1 MLDNFTLIICIYS
14 TNLLLMYKSL
24 KQLSELQKL
33 LKHNEHIGCQLS
45 LVEQLRADESGLDG
59 QLQLLCQLAV

>member
-1 MLDNFTLIICIYS
+1 
-14 TNLLLMYKSL
+14 MYKSL